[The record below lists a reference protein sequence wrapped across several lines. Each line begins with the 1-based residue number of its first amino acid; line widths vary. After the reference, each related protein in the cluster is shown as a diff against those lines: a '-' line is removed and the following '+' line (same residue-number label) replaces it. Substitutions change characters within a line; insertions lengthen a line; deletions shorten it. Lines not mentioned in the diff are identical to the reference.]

1 MLFRYHFIVVV
12 PITENEFTRWLLMDH
27 GGKHVL
33 NLFRHSQMIKEPI
46 SFFLYSRH
54 RLGKGFFLLVDLYFC
69 HLKDHAWL
77 TTNLS
82 VPILELLRPDPAL
95 LPYLLSPSQ
104 PFFAFVVEPLS
115 GRHDSRQKRIVGL
128 LAAFPKASVF
138 G

>member
-1 MLFRYHFIVVV
+1 MLFVYHFNTVV
-12 PITENEFTRWLLMDH
+12 PIIENEFTRWLLMDH

-33 NLFRHSQMIKEPI
+33 NLFRHSQIIEEPI
-46 SFFLYSRH
+46 SFFLWFRH
-54 RLGKGFFLLVDLYFC
+54 RLGKGFSHLVGLYFC
-69 HLKDHAWL
+69 HLKNHAWL
-77 TTNLS
+77 TTNLN
-82 VPILELLRPDPAL
+82 VPIPGLLRPNPAL